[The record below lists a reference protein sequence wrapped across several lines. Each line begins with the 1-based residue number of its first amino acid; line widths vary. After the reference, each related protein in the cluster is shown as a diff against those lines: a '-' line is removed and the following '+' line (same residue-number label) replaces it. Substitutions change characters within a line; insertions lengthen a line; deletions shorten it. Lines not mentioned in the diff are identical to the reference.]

1 MTNIKNVLVTGSSG
15 YIGSLLTP
23 LLKQNGYK
31 VVGLDTSYFDDPE
44 CHFKKSQRPDK
55 FIRKDIRHIAASD
68 LKNIDAVC
76 HLAALSNDPLGE
88 LNPKLTLEINLKA
101 SKKLA
106 LLSKKMG
113 VQRFLFSSSCS
124 VYGTLGN
131 KPITEK
137 SSVDPKTTY
146 AISKVEF
153 EKYLLKLGDKNFCPV
168 VLRNATA
175 YGSSPKLRLDLVL
188 NNFTASAFTTG
199 QIKILSDGTPWRP
212 MIHAEDIA
220 CLFVALLKA
229 PTNKVAGQIIN
240 CGRNEENY
248 QIKDIARIVKN
259 VFKKT
264 EISLAANPD
273 RDSRTYKVY
282 FNKLKKVLPEFKFK
296 WTLEKAVRELKTD
309 WENNPLPIEAA
320 ASRNF
325 IRLRQL
331 NYLIDNNRIDRK
343 LFWIS

>member
-168 VLRNATA
+168 DNIFCST
-175 YGSSPKLRLDLVL
+175 SP
-188 NNFTASAFTTG
+188 T
-199 QIKILSDGTPWRP
+199 
-212 MIHAEDIA
+212 
-220 CLFVALLKA
+220 
-229 PTNKVAGQIIN
+229 
-240 CGRNEENY
+240 
-248 QIKDIARIVKN
+248 
-259 VFKKT
+259 
-264 EISLAANPD
+264 
-273 RDSRTYKVY
+273 
-282 FNKLKKVLPEFKFK
+282 
-296 WTLEKAVRELKTD
+296 
-309 WENNPLPIEAA
+309 
-320 ASRNF
+320 
-325 IRLRQL
+325 
-331 NYLIDNNRIDRK
+331 
-343 LFWIS
+343 